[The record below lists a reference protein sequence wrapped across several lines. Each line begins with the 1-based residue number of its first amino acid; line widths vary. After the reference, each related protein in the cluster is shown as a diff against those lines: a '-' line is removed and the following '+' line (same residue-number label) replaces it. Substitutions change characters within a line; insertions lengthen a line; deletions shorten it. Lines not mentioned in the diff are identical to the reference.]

1 MHRLKVNTK
10 TRNVSTAIGILN
22 IENAANVN
30 APASQR
36 FEHSRSRSRFRR
48 SHPRRDALESE

>member
-10 TRNVSTAIGILN
+10 TWNVNTAIGTVN

-30 APASQR
+30 AAGQPA
-36 FEHSRSRSRFRR
+36 F
-48 SHPRRDALESE
+48 